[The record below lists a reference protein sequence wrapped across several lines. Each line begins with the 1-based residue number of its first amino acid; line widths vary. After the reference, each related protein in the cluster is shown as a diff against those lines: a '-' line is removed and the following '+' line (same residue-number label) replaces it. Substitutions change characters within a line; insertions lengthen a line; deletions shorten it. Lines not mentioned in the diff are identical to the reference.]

1 MRLRLLFI
9 FSIFTLSSTL
19 SSLAFAGT
27 FDKPASK
34 RVVDLGSSRSNPPG
48 RNAKDQVR
56 AKVTCYYFSAFMVK
70 EVDMGEKGAERLAIV
85 PVRKSETRTCSRLR
99 DPGEREINSDDWS
112 GYFMGV
118 KGRLVFFSADDGWNG
133 GTGFAVFDS
142 KTGKKI
148 FDDVAL
154 GNLEFSDAA
163 GTNTSLRYTRVVD
176 SGCILPKEESAC
188 WDKIKSKLALDSAS
202 AAMPD
207 CKGGYEKSAQDLAK
221 GRCQAQNADNP
232 QCLAKEISLAR
243 QQSNDANSVIAY
255 PVEVTLGAN
264 ASIKAVAGDL
274 RCWPS
279 D

>member
-1 MRLRLLFI
+1 VPLRFL
-9 FSIFTLSSTL
+9 FSILAF

-27 FDKPASK
+27 FDKPSSK
-34 RVVDLGSSRSNPPG
+34 RVVDLGPSPSNPPG
-48 RNAKDQVR
+48 RNTKEQTR
-56 AKVTCYYFSAFMVK
+56 AKVTCYYFSGFMVK

-85 PVRKSETRTCSRLR
+85 PVRKNELHTCSRLR

-133 GTGFAVFDS
+133 GTGFAVFDA
-142 KTGKKI
+142 KTGRKI

-154 GNLEFSDAA
+154 GNLEFSEAA
-163 GTNTSLRYTRVVD
+163 GSATSLHYTRVVD
-176 SGCILPKEESAC
+176 GGCIIPKEQSAC
-188 WDKIKSKLALDSAS
+188 WDKIKNKLGLDSTS
-202 AAMPD
+202 MPD
-207 CKGGYEKSAQDLAK
+207 CKSGYEKSAQDLAK

-255 PVEVTLGAN
+255 PVEVTLLGAG
-264 ASIKAVAGDL
+264 AYVKPTGGEL